1 MSLPEGALA
10 LPIDAL
16 TAAAEDGDRDA
27 QYRLGAA
34 RFREYQEQG
43 NRAHLDAALRW
54 LAAAAEQ
61 GHGLAQLKLG
71 TMYEEGRGVI
81 QDYAAAFEWF
91 RQAAEQ
97 GEAEAMF
104 RLGTMYEAGRGV
116 PKDFVAAYVW
126 LNLAAARGETRA
138 EVHREQVRRLIPD
151 DTITDAQKR
160 SRALDRKLPRP

>member
-16 TAAAEDGDRDA
+16 TAAAEDGDRDT

-34 RFREYQEQG
+34 RFQEYQEQG
-43 NRAHLDAALRW
+43 NRAAFDAALRW
-54 LAAAAEQ
+54 LTEAAEQ
-61 GHGLAQLKLG
+61 GHALAQLQLG
-71 TMYEEGRGVI
+71 RMYEDGRGVI

-97 GEAEAMF
+97 GEAEAML

-116 PKDFVAAYVW
+116 PKDLVAAYVW

-138 EVHREQVRRLIPD
+138 EVPREEVRRLIPD
-151 DTITDAQKR
+151 DKLTEAQSH
-160 SRALDRKLPRP
+160 SRTLDRKLPRP